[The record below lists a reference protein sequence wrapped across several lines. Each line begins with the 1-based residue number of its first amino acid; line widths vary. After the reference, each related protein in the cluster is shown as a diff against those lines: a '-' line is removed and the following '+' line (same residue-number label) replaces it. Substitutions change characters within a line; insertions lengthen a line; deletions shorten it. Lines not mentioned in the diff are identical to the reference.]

1 MLMLSVVLIA
11 PIFGVAPDSKELML
25 ASFFG
30 VFAFLIL
37 FLNLSMIRK
46 RNNNKLLLL
55 AGASLL
61 WMTLWCILV
70 SAYDMK
76 YFVVAYIVV
85 TTPLLF
91 IRSRFTGSGK
101 L

>member
-1 MLMLSVVLIA
+1 MLSTFMIA

-30 VFAFLIL
+30 VFACLIL

-46 RNNNKLLLL
+46 RNNKKLSLL
-55 AGASLL
+55 AGTSLL
-61 WMTLWCILV
+61 WMTLWCLLV

-76 YFVVAYIVV
+76 FFVVAYTVV
-85 TTPLLF
+85 TIPLLF
-91 IRSRFTGSGK
+91 IRLRCTESGK